1 MLALGSLSR
10 PFMLQNIES
19 DVAVDHVDQ
28 PAFVER
34 DVVALR
40 RGPARRG
47 LWDEMADLA
56 RAFRIG
62 DVDDA
67 QAAAEPD
74 RIDDGARHA
83 LAELMRAEAG
93 AARAA
98 ERRIELAPLE
108 LPERL
113 DGAEVADIEG
123 QKARM
128 RAPAPRLLLAR
139 AQRLV
144 LLVDRYRD
152 AAAADAARH
161 RHHGVRRLR
170 KQRMIIVSPGSFRP
184 RQVGHVDDP
193 KARVPAA
200 RPHLVTEAQRMVKAV
215 PPARPGRCL
224 ATLYMLPRHPPGCDF
239 LRPPRIAQIV
249 DDEDIA
255 DVSFHPGRD
264 VGVALVHVEA
274 MHADAAGL
282 VIADELR
289 PRGVGHVVNLE

>member
-28 PAFVER
+28 TALVER

-47 LWDEMADLA
+47 LRDEMADLA
-56 RAFRIG
+56 WAQRIG

-74 RIDDGARHA
+74 GIDDGARHA

-93 AARAA
+93 AGRAA
-98 ERRIELAPLE
+98 ERRIELAQLE

-113 DGAEVADIEG
+113 DGAEVADVEG

-144 LLVDRYRD
+144 LLVDRHGD
-152 AAAADAARH
+152 AAAADAARQ
-161 RHHGVRRLR
+161 RHHRGRRFR
-170 KQRMIIVSPGSFRP
+170 KQRMVIGGPGSFRA
-184 RQVGHVDDP
+184 RQVGDVDDP
-193 KARVPAA
+193 KA
-200 RPHLVTEAQRMVKAV
+200 
-215 PPARPGRCL
+215 
-224 ATLYMLPRHPPGCDF
+224 
-239 LRPPRIAQIV
+239 
-249 DDEDIA
+249 
-255 DVSFHPGRD
+255 
-264 VGVALVHVEA
+264 
-274 MHADAAGL
+274 
-282 VIADELR
+282 
-289 PRGVGHVVNLE
+289 